1 MKNYPSEKEAREL
14 ICEIGHRMWSKQMVA
29 ANDGNITVR
38 VGENT
43 VLITPTGVSKG
54 ELTPDMLFKIDL
66 DGNILES
73 ADGYSPTSET
83 AMHLMVYKHNKDAM
97 STCHAHCM
105 YLSTFACAGIELDMA
120 TAPEPTLITGKIPV
134 APYACP
140 GTSDLAQS
148 IVPFLNDHKV
158 ILLANH
164 GPISWGTSPK
174 DAWYCLESAEAFA
187 KSSLILKYII
197 KDFRPLSNEQLDILE
212 KAFHPISALNKVRT
226 GRETVNLEKGKSLQD
241 IEVDSV
247 TLSDDCIEKLAD
259 MVVKRMTSIS

>member
-1 MKNYPSEKEAREL
+1 M
-14 ICEIGHRMWSKQMVA
+14 
-29 ANDGNITVR
+29 
-38 VGENT
+38 
-43 VLITPTGVSKG
+43 
-54 ELTPDMLFKIDL
+54 
-66 DGNILES
+66 
-73 ADGYSPTSET
+73 
-83 AMHLMVYKHNKDAM
+83 
-97 STCHAHCM
+97 
-105 YLSTFACAGIELDMA
+105 
-120 TAPEPTLITGKIPV
+120 
-134 APYACP
+134 
-140 GTSDLAQS
+140 AQS

-247 TLSDDCIEKLAD
+247 TLSDDSIEKLAD

>member
-73 ADGYSPTSET
+73 AEGYSPTSET

-97 STCHAHCM
+97 PPAM
-105 YLSTFACAGIELDMA
+105 LIACTSARL
-120 TAPEPTLITGKIPV
+120 PV
-134 APYACP
+134 P
-140 GTSDLAQS
+140 
-148 IVPFLNDHKV
+148 
-158 ILLANH
+158 
-164 GPISWGTSPK
+164 
-174 DAWYCLESAEAFA
+174 
-187 KSSLILKYII
+187 
-197 KDFRPLSNEQLDILE
+197 
-212 KAFHPISALNKVRT
+212 ALNWIWPLR
-226 GRETVNLEKGKSLQD
+226 RNPH
-241 IEVDSV
+241 
-247 TLSDDCIEKLAD
+247 
-259 MVVKRMTSIS
+259 

>member
-14 ICEIGHRMWSKQMVA
+14 ICEIGHRMWNKQMVA

-38 VGENT
+38 IGENA

-54 ELTPDMLFKIDL
+54 ELTPDMLFKMDL
-66 DGNILES
+66 DGNIIER
-73 ADGYSPTSET
+73 AEGYSPTSET
-83 AMHLMVYKHNKDAM
+83 AMHLMVYKHNADAM

-105 YLSTFACAGIELDMA
+105 FLSTFASAGIELDMA
-120 TAPEPTLITGKIPV
+120 TAPEPALITGRIPV

-140 GTSDLAQS
+140 GTSDLAES
-148 IVPFLNDHKV
+148 IVPFLKDHKV
-158 ILLANH
+158 IMLANH

-197 KDFRPLSNEQLDILE
+197 KDYRPLSNEQLEILE
-212 KAFHPISALNKVRT
+212 KAFHPISAPNKVRT
-226 GRETVNLEKGKSLQD
+226 AHETVNLEKGKSLQD
-241 IEVDSV
+241 IDADAV
-247 TLSDDCIEKLAD
+247 TLTDACMEKLAD
-259 MVVKRMTSIS
+259 MVAKRLTQQS